1 MKHLAVIM
9 DGNGRWAEEK
19 SRPRKEGHIAGA
31 KAFIQSVK
39 DFLEL
44 DLEYLTVFAFSTENN
59 NREKTEVD
67 GILEVVNFYLK
78 QEIMPLLY
86 RYPFKVRFIGDKKG
100 LPMELVETMDNLTK
114 INETCSKMVII
125 ALNYGGINEVVR
137 ACNKIDGE
145 ITEEKL
151 LDSLDTSGFPNPEA
165 VVRYGGYKRLSNFM
179 PMQTIYSE
187 LFFLDKYWPD
197 YDKQDFINVI
207 EEMKN
212 IKRNFGE
219 VKR

>member
-44 DLEYLTVFAFSTENN
+44 DLDYLTVFAFSTENN

-67 GILEVVNFYLK
+67 GILEVVNFYLE
-78 QEIMPLLY
+78 QEIKPLLNK
-86 RYPFKVRFIGDKKG
+86 YPFRVRFIGDKNG
-100 LPMELVETMDNLTK
+100 LPSQLIDTMDSFTK
-114 INETCSKMVII
+114 LNETCSKTVII

-137 ACNKIDGE
+137 ACNKIDGK
-145 ITEEKL
+145 ITEGKL
-151 LDSLDTSGFPNPEA
+151 LMSLDTSGIPNPEA
-165 VVRYGGYKRLSNFM
+165 VIRYGGYKR
-179 PMQTIYSE
+179 QET
-187 LFFLDKYWPD
+187 
-197 YDKQDFINVI
+197 
-207 EEMKN
+207 
-212 IKRNFGE
+212 
-219 VKR
+219 

>member
-1 MKHLAVIM
+1 M
-9 DGNGRWAEEK
+9 DGNGRWAEEQ
-19 SRPRKEGHIAGA
+19 SRSRKEGHIAGA

-39 DFLEL
+39 DFIEL

-86 RYPFKVRFIGDKKG
+86 RYPFEVRFIGDKKG

-114 INETCSKMVII
+114 INETCLKTVII

-151 LDSLDTSGFPNPEA
+151 LDSAKAIAAMSANVGSISDFVGKEITGDLPPIVAIPTTAGT
-165 VVRYGGYKRLSNFM
+165 G
-179 PMQTIYSE
+179 SE
-187 LFFLDKYWPD
+187 T
-197 YDKQDFINVI
+197 
-207 EEMKN
+207 
-212 IKRNFGE
+212 
-219 VKR
+219 